1 MAEDRVVIHRAVVE
15 ISVPREAW
23 NRMDESWADIVDQ
36 VIEYDLAVDDR
47 VSSLV
52 QRLIESRESL
62 VQVEAKVEVK

>member
-52 QRLIESRESL
+52 QRLIESREAL